1 MNVMNNDV
9 VIIKLDRERQLKFT
23 HKALKSI
30 SAELGKSIEE
40 IDDEVIPTNFELIE
54 VMLHAGLQFDAKEK
68 NETLE
73 KSHIEDLL
81 EYAPSVAYTFEKIFE
96 AWKVAWGATE
106 GNQTAPAELEQSTTG
121 TKASD

>member
-1 MNVMNNDV
+1 MNNDV

-30 SAELGKSIEE
+30 SAELGKSIDE
-40 IDDEVIPTNFELIE
+40 IDNEVNPTNFELIE
-54 VMLHAGLQFDAKEK
+54 TMLHAGLQFDAKEK

-73 KSHIEDLL
+73 RSQIEDLL
-81 EYAPSVAYTFEKIFE
+81 EYAPSIAYSFEKIFE

-106 GNQTAPAELEQSTTG
+106 GNQTAPVELENEQNTTG
-121 TKASD
+121 TKAND